1 MTLTID
7 WDIARVYTENMK
19 EVNYHSKIVGT
30 TFENRQDILA
40 HLEGDE
46 GLRVRR
52 EPENQYDQRAVAVDV
67 SIKGK
72 WYPVGYIAKDKN
84 KDIAEALDAGREVE
98 IKISEVTGG
107 DKGKNLGMNIC
118 LKYEKDN
125 PEPISDAANDSGA
138 SQTPQEANLKNPTV
152 YKSKVL
158 GREITVGVD
167 NGHIYL
173 PHYMSGSRFP
183 RKFFKQFTD
192 EDKERVLDYYEREKD
207 VKREDVEKTWEMKA
221 DIATGYGTAVHAA
234 LELYYGH
241 NKVGDKIKGR
251 DGVNKAFSKNP
262 FFAHI
267 VKCAVEDLGPGNY
280 LPEQFIWHEG
290 LRFCGAIDLL
300 QVVDKNTV
308 IVHDWKGLDLNTEI
322 PTPYGFVKMK
332 DLQVGDEVFDEDGN
346 VCKIKNK
353 SSVHFNPCYKIATK
367 DGVSL
372 IADHEHRWKVIRGV
386 KQIEDVMTTEEIANS
401 DEVIRIPVAGGIKT
415 RGVELPVDPYVLGV
429 WLADGCKNT
438 GKITEARDSGVWG
451 EIERR
456 GYRLSHCLTPNNP
469 TTSTRTV
476 YDLVGKLR
484 EIGVLECKH
493 IPDAYMLASEPQRRD
508 LLAGYMDGDGNWN
521 KARKQVAMSTT
532 NLQQAQDV
540 ECLAS
545 SLGERVYL
553 TDYTCRGFGLCKKAW
568 MLTFNPLVNPFKT
581 RNQSI
586 DMKPSFNQTVR
597 YISSVQLMETVP
609 TQCIEVDSP
618 KHTFL
623 AGRQFVVTHNTND
636 SVTKRV
642 YQEKDS
648 PFKKDVDNTQLGE
661 YWLQLSFYAHI
672 LKQYGINTKELQIH
686 HLDPERLVQ
695 GKRPW
700 VHYKH
705 DVVDIFKALKED

>member
-1 MTLTID
+1 
-7 WDIARVYTENMK
+7 MK

-40 HLEGDE
+40 HLEGSE
-46 GLRVRR
+46 SLRVRR
-52 EPENQYDQRAVAVDV
+52 EPENQYDTRAVAVDV
-67 SIKGK
+67 DIKGK

-118 LKYEKDN
+118 LKYEKEVS
-125 PEPISDAANDSGA
+125 EPISDATNDPTA
-138 SQTPQEANLKNPTV
+138 SQRGLKTDSAQADSLSDERTMNLKNPTV

-234 LELYYGH
+234 MELYYNH
-241 NKVGDKIKGR
+241 HKVGDKIKGK

-267 VKCAVEDLGPGNY
+267 VKTFIEDLGPGNY
-280 LPEQFIWHEG
+280 LAEQFIWHEG

-300 QVVDKNTV
+300 EVVDKNTV
-308 IVHDWKGLDLNTEI
+308 IVHD
-322 PTPYGFVKMK
+322 
-332 DLQVGDEVFDEDGN
+332 
-346 VCKIKNK
+346 
-353 SSVHFNPCYKIATK
+353 
-367 DGVSL
+367 
-372 IADHEHRWKVIRGV
+372 
-386 KQIEDVMTTEEIANS
+386 
-401 DEVIRIPVAGGIKT
+401 
-415 RGVELPVDPYVLGV
+415 
-429 WLADGCKNT
+429 
-438 GKITEARDSGVWG
+438 
-451 EIERR
+451 
-456 GYRLSHCLTPNNP
+456 
-469 TTSTRTV
+469 
-476 YDLVGKLR
+476 
-484 EIGVLECKH
+484 
-493 IPDAYMLASEPQRRD
+493 
-508 LLAGYMDGDGNWN
+508 
-521 KARKQVAMSTT
+521 
-532 NLQQAQDV
+532 
-540 ECLAS
+540 
-545 SLGERVYL
+545 
-553 TDYTCRGFGLCKKAW
+553 
-568 MLTFNPLVNPFKT
+568 FK
-581 RNQSI
+581 
-586 DMKPSFNQTVR
+586 
-597 YISSVQLMETVP
+597 
-609 TQCIEVDSP
+609 
-618 KHTFL
+618 
-623 AGRQFVVTHNTND
+623 TND

-661 YWLQLSFYAHI
+661 YWLQLSFYAYI

-700 VHYKH
+700 VHYTH
-705 DVVDIFKALKED
+705 DVVDISKALKED

>member
-7 WDIARVYTENMK
+7 LYIAKVYTENMK

-40 HLEGDE
+40 HLEGNE
-46 GLRVRR
+46 SLRVRR

-84 KDIAEALDAGREVE
+84 KDIAEALDAGRDVE

-118 LKYEKDN
+118 LKYEKDD
-125 PEPISDAANDSGA
+125 PEPVSDATNDPTA

-192 EDKERVLDYYEREKD
+192 EDKERVLDYYEREKG
-207 VKREDVEKTWEMKA
+207 VKRDDVEKTWEMKA
-221 DIATGYGTAVHAA
+221 DIATGYGTAIHAA
-234 LELYYGH
+234 VELYYNH
-241 NKVGDKIKGR
+241 HKVGEKIASR

-267 VKCAVEDLGPGNY
+267 VKTYVEDLGPGNY
-280 LPEQFIWHEG
+280 LAEQFIWRDD

-300 QVVDKNTV
+300 EIVDKNTV
-308 IVHDWKGLDLNTEI
+308 IIHDQK
-322 PTPYGFVKMK
+322 
-332 DLQVGDEVFDEDGN
+332 
-346 VCKIKNK
+346 
-353 SSVHFNPCYKIATK
+353 
-367 DGVSL
+367 
-372 IADHEHRWKVIRGV
+372 
-386 KQIEDVMTTEEIANS
+386 
-401 DEVIRIPVAGGIKT
+401 
-415 RGVELPVDPYVLGV
+415 
-429 WLADGCKNT
+429 
-438 GKITEARDSGVWG
+438 
-451 EIERR
+451 
-456 GYRLSHCLTPNNP
+456 
-469 TTSTRTV
+469 
-476 YDLVGKLR
+476 
-484 EIGVLECKH
+484 
-493 IPDAYMLASEPQRRD
+493 
-508 LLAGYMDGDGNWN
+508 
-521 KARKQVAMSTT
+521 
-532 NLQQAQDV
+532 
-540 ECLAS
+540 
-545 SLGERVYL
+545 
-553 TDYTCRGFGLCKKAW
+553 
-568 MLTFNPLVNPFKT
+568 
-581 RNQSI
+581 
-586 DMKPSFNQTVR
+586 
-597 YISSVQLMETVP
+597 
-609 TQCIEVDSP
+609 
-618 KHTFL
+618 
-623 AGRQFVVTHNTND
+623 TND
-636 SVTKRV
+636 SVLKRV

-661 YWLQLSFYAHI
+661 YWLQLSFYAYI
-672 LKQYGINTKELQIH
+672 LKQYGIKTKELQIH

-705 DVVDIFKALKED
+705 DVVDISKALKEK

>member
-1 MTLTID
+1 
-7 WDIARVYTENMK
+7 MK

-40 HLEGDE
+40 HLEGNE
-46 GLRVRR
+46 SLRVRR
-52 EPENQYDQRAVAVDV
+52 EPENQYDPRAVAVDV
-67 SIKGK
+67 DIKGK

-118 LKYEKDN
+118 LKYEKEVS
-125 PEPISDAANDSGA
+125 EPISEATNDPTGLEAVTTGA
-138 SQTPQEANLKNPTV
+138 LRSTEGAQSVNLKNPTV

-241 NKVGDKIKGR
+241 HKVGEKIKGK
-251 DGVNKAFSKNP
+251 DGVNKALSKNP

-300 QVVDKNTV
+300 EVVDKNTV
-308 IVHDWKGLDLNTEI
+308 IVHDWK
-322 PTPYGFVKMK
+322 
-332 DLQVGDEVFDEDGN
+332 
-346 VCKIKNK
+346 
-353 SSVHFNPCYKIATK
+353 S
-367 DGVSL
+367 
-372 IADHEHRWKVIRGV
+372 
-386 KQIEDVMTTEEIANS
+386 
-401 DEVIRIPVAGGIKT
+401 
-415 RGVELPVDPYVLGV
+415 
-429 WLADGCKNT
+429 
-438 GKITEARDSGVWG
+438 
-451 EIERR
+451 
-456 GYRLSHCLTPNNP
+456 
-469 TTSTRTV
+469 
-476 YDLVGKLR
+476 
-484 EIGVLECKH
+484 
-493 IPDAYMLASEPQRRD
+493 
-508 LLAGYMDGDGNWN
+508 
-521 KARKQVAMSTT
+521 
-532 NLQQAQDV
+532 
-540 ECLAS
+540 
-545 SLGERVYL
+545 
-553 TDYTCRGFGLCKKAW
+553 
-568 MLTFNPLVNPFKT
+568 
-581 RNQSI
+581 
-586 DMKPSFNQTVR
+586 
-597 YISSVQLMETVP
+597 
-609 TQCIEVDSP
+609 
-618 KHTFL
+618 
-623 AGRQFVVTHNTND
+623 ND

-661 YWLQLSFYAHI
+661 YWLQLSFYAYI

-705 DVVDIFKALKED
+705 DVVDISKALKED

>member
-1 MTLTID
+1 MTLGVD
-7 WDIARVYTENMK
+7 LYIAKVYTENMK

-40 HLEGDE
+40 HLEGNE
-46 GLRVRR
+46 SLRVRR
-52 EPENQYDQRAVAVDV
+52 EPENQYDPRAVAVDV
-67 SIKGK
+67 DIKGK

-107 DKGKNLGMNIC
+107 DKGKSLGMNIC
-118 LKYEKDN
+118 LKYGKEVS
-125 PEPISDAANDSGA
+125 EPISDAKNDSGA

-192 EDKERVLDYYEREKD
+192 EDKERVLDYYEREKG

-241 NKVGDKIKGR
+241 NKVGDKIKGK

-308 IVHDWKGLDLNTEI
+308 IIHDWK
-322 PTPYGFVKMK
+322 
-332 DLQVGDEVFDEDGN
+332 
-346 VCKIKNK
+346 
-353 SSVHFNPCYKIATK
+353 S
-367 DGVSL
+367 
-372 IADHEHRWKVIRGV
+372 
-386 KQIEDVMTTEEIANS
+386 
-401 DEVIRIPVAGGIKT
+401 
-415 RGVELPVDPYVLGV
+415 
-429 WLADGCKNT
+429 
-438 GKITEARDSGVWG
+438 
-451 EIERR
+451 
-456 GYRLSHCLTPNNP
+456 
-469 TTSTRTV
+469 
-476 YDLVGKLR
+476 
-484 EIGVLECKH
+484 
-493 IPDAYMLASEPQRRD
+493 
-508 LLAGYMDGDGNWN
+508 
-521 KARKQVAMSTT
+521 
-532 NLQQAQDV
+532 
-540 ECLAS
+540 
-545 SLGERVYL
+545 
-553 TDYTCRGFGLCKKAW
+553 
-568 MLTFNPLVNPFKT
+568 
-581 RNQSI
+581 
-586 DMKPSFNQTVR
+586 
-597 YISSVQLMETVP
+597 
-609 TQCIEVDSP
+609 
-618 KHTFL
+618 
-623 AGRQFVVTHNTND
+623 ND

-661 YWLQLSFYAHI
+661 YWLQLSFYAYI
-672 LKQYGINTKELQIH
+672 LKQYGIKVKELQIH

-700 VHYKH
+700 VHYTH
-705 DVVDIFKALKED
+705 DVVDISKALKEE

>member
-7 WDIARVYTENMK
+7 WNIARVYTENVK

-40 HLEGDE
+40 HLEGSE
-46 GLRVRR
+46 SLRVRR
-52 EPENQYDQRAVAVDV
+52 EPENQYDPRAVAVDV
-67 SIKGK
+67 DIKGK

-118 LKYEKDN
+118 LKYEKDD
-125 PEPISDAANDSGA
+125 PEPISDTTNDPAASKG
-138 SQTPQEANLKNPTV
+138 SQSVNLKNPTV

-173 PHYMSGSRFP
+173 PHYTSGSRFP

-207 VKREDVEKTWEMKA
+207 AKREDVEKTWEMKA
-221 DIATGYGTAVHAA
+221 DIAAGYGTAVHAA

-241 NKVGDKIKGR
+241 NKVGDKIKGK

-308 IVHDWKGLDLNTEI
+308 IIHDWK
-322 PTPYGFVKMK
+322 
-332 DLQVGDEVFDEDGN
+332 
-346 VCKIKNK
+346 
-353 SSVHFNPCYKIATK
+353 S
-367 DGVSL
+367 
-372 IADHEHRWKVIRGV
+372 
-386 KQIEDVMTTEEIANS
+386 
-401 DEVIRIPVAGGIKT
+401 
-415 RGVELPVDPYVLGV
+415 
-429 WLADGCKNT
+429 
-438 GKITEARDSGVWG
+438 
-451 EIERR
+451 
-456 GYRLSHCLTPNNP
+456 
-469 TTSTRTV
+469 
-476 YDLVGKLR
+476 
-484 EIGVLECKH
+484 
-493 IPDAYMLASEPQRRD
+493 
-508 LLAGYMDGDGNWN
+508 
-521 KARKQVAMSTT
+521 
-532 NLQQAQDV
+532 
-540 ECLAS
+540 
-545 SLGERVYL
+545 
-553 TDYTCRGFGLCKKAW
+553 
-568 MLTFNPLVNPFKT
+568 
-581 RNQSI
+581 
-586 DMKPSFNQTVR
+586 
-597 YISSVQLMETVP
+597 
-609 TQCIEVDSP
+609 
-618 KHTFL
+618 
-623 AGRQFVVTHNTND
+623 ND

-642 YQEKDS
+642 YQKKDS

-661 YWLQLSFYAHI
+661 YWLQLSFYAYI
-672 LKQYGINTKELQIH
+672 LKQYGINSKELQIH

-705 DVVDIFKALKED
+705 DVVDISKALKET

>member
-1 MTLTID
+1 
-7 WDIARVYTENMK
+7 MK

-46 GLRVRR
+46 SLRVRR
-52 EPENQYDQRAVAVDV
+52 EPENQYDPRAVAVDV
-67 SIKGK
+67 DIKGK

-84 KDIAEALDAGREVE
+84 KDIAEALDAGRKVE

-118 LKYEKDN
+118 LKYEKDEQ
-125 PEPISDAANDSGA
+125 EPVSDTTNDPTVSEAVTTGALRSTEGA
-138 SQTPQEANLKNPTV
+138 STANLKNPTI

-183 RKFFKQFTD
+183 RKFFKQFTN

-234 LELYYGH
+234 MELYFNH
-241 NKVGDKIKGR
+241 HKVGDKIKGK

-267 VKCAVEDLGPGNY
+267 VKTFIEDLGPGNY
-280 LPEQFIWHEG
+280 LAEQFIWHEG

-300 QVVDKNTV
+300 EVVDKNTV
-308 IVHDWKGLDLNTEI
+308 IVHD
-322 PTPYGFVKMK
+322 
-332 DLQVGDEVFDEDGN
+332 
-346 VCKIKNK
+346 
-353 SSVHFNPCYKIATK
+353 
-367 DGVSL
+367 
-372 IADHEHRWKVIRGV
+372 
-386 KQIEDVMTTEEIANS
+386 
-401 DEVIRIPVAGGIKT
+401 
-415 RGVELPVDPYVLGV
+415 
-429 WLADGCKNT
+429 
-438 GKITEARDSGVWG
+438 
-451 EIERR
+451 
-456 GYRLSHCLTPNNP
+456 
-469 TTSTRTV
+469 
-476 YDLVGKLR
+476 
-484 EIGVLECKH
+484 
-493 IPDAYMLASEPQRRD
+493 
-508 LLAGYMDGDGNWN
+508 
-521 KARKQVAMSTT
+521 
-532 NLQQAQDV
+532 
-540 ECLAS
+540 
-545 SLGERVYL
+545 
-553 TDYTCRGFGLCKKAW
+553 
-568 MLTFNPLVNPFKT
+568 FK
-581 RNQSI
+581 
-586 DMKPSFNQTVR
+586 
-597 YISSVQLMETVP
+597 
-609 TQCIEVDSP
+609 
-618 KHTFL
+618 
-623 AGRQFVVTHNTND
+623 TND
-636 SVTKRV
+636 SVLKKV

-661 YWLQLSFYAHI
+661 YWLQLSFYAYI

-705 DVVDIFKALKED
+705 DVVDISKALKED

>member
-1 MTLTID
+1 
-7 WDIARVYTENMK
+7 MK

-40 HLEGDE
+40 HLEGGE
-46 GLRVRR
+46 SLRVRR
-52 EPENQYDQRAVAVDV
+52 EPENQYDPRAVAVDV
-67 SIKGK
+67 DIKGK

-98 IKISEVTGG
+98 IKISEITGG

-118 LKYEKDN
+118 LKYEKEVS
-125 PEPISDAANDSGA
+125 EPISDATNDPVA
-138 SQTPQEANLKNPTV
+138 SKGPSTVNLKNPTV

-192 EDKERVLDYYEREKD
+192 EDKERVLDYYEREKG

-241 NKVGDKIKGR
+241 HKVGDKIKGK

-308 IVHDWKGLDLNTEI
+308 IVHDWK
-322 PTPYGFVKMK
+322 
-332 DLQVGDEVFDEDGN
+332 
-346 VCKIKNK
+346 
-353 SSVHFNPCYKIATK
+353 S
-367 DGVSL
+367 
-372 IADHEHRWKVIRGV
+372 
-386 KQIEDVMTTEEIANS
+386 
-401 DEVIRIPVAGGIKT
+401 
-415 RGVELPVDPYVLGV
+415 
-429 WLADGCKNT
+429 
-438 GKITEARDSGVWG
+438 
-451 EIERR
+451 
-456 GYRLSHCLTPNNP
+456 
-469 TTSTRTV
+469 
-476 YDLVGKLR
+476 
-484 EIGVLECKH
+484 
-493 IPDAYMLASEPQRRD
+493 
-508 LLAGYMDGDGNWN
+508 
-521 KARKQVAMSTT
+521 
-532 NLQQAQDV
+532 
-540 ECLAS
+540 
-545 SLGERVYL
+545 
-553 TDYTCRGFGLCKKAW
+553 
-568 MLTFNPLVNPFKT
+568 
-581 RNQSI
+581 
-586 DMKPSFNQTVR
+586 
-597 YISSVQLMETVP
+597 
-609 TQCIEVDSP
+609 
-618 KHTFL
+618 
-623 AGRQFVVTHNTND
+623 ND

-642 YQEKDS
+642 YQEKYS
-648 PFKKDVDNTQLGE
+648 PFKKDIDNTQLGE
-661 YWLQLSFYAHI
+661 YWLQLSFYAYI
-672 LKQYGINTKELQIH
+672 LKQYGINVKELQIH
-686 HLDPERLVQ
+686 HLDPQRLVQ

-705 DVVDIFKALKED
+705 DVVDISKALKED

>member
-7 WDIARVYTENMK
+7 QNIARVYTEDMK

-46 GLRVRR
+46 SLRVRR
-52 EPENQYDQRAVAVDV
+52 EPENQYDPRAVAVDV
-67 SIKGK
+67 DIKGK

-98 IKISEVTGG
+98 ISISEVTGG
-107 DKGKNLGMNIC
+107 DKGNNLGMNIC
-118 LKYEKDN
+118 LKYEKEVS
-125 PEPISDAANDSGA
+125 EPVSDATNDPAAPEG
-138 SQTPQEANLKNPTV
+138 SQSVNLKNPTV

-207 VKREDVEKTWEMKA
+207 VKREEVEKTWEMKA

-251 DGVNKAFSKNP
+251 DGINKAFSKNP

-267 VKCAVEDLGPGNY
+267 VKCAVEDLCPGNY
-280 LPEQFIWHEG
+280 LPEQFIWHDG

-308 IVHDWKGLDLNTEI
+308 IIHDWKGLAINTKI
-322 PTPYGFVKMK
+322 PTPNGFVTMG
-332 DLQVGDEVFDEDGN
+332 DLKVGDTVFDKDGKQ
-346 VCKIKNK
+346 VIVKNK
-353 SSVHFNPCYKIATK
+353 SVVHHKDCYKVTTAE
-367 DGVSL
+367 GVEL
-372 IADHEHRWKVIRGV
+372 IADHDHRWLVNLGSPKRSDAVIT
-386 KQIEDVMTTEEIANS
+386 TTEMLDYKGA
-401 DEVIRIPVAGGIKT
+401 IRIPVQGAIDT
-415 RGVELPVDPYVLGV
+415 EDADLPIDPYVFGI
-429 WLADGCKNT
+429 WLADGTKSNSQL
-438 GKITEARDSGVWG
+438 TELRDSPVWA

-456 GYRLSHCLTPNNP
+456 GYSIGLPQKSKSRAT
-469 TTSTRTV
+469 TRTI
-476 YDLVGKLR
+476 LGISGHLR
-484 EIGVLECKH
+484 ELGVICNKH
-493 IPDAYMLASEPQRRD
+493 IPDSYMFASYKQRLD
-508 LLAGYMDGDGNWN
+508 LMRGYMDGDGYWN
-521 KARKQVAMSTT
+521 ECRKQANTSTT
-532 NLQQAQDV
+532 SEVQANYV
-540 ECLAS
+540 MTLAE
-545 SLGERVYL
+545 SLGWRSYKAKIK
-553 TDYTCRGFGLCKKAW
+553 THGFGREVTAW
-568 MLTFNPLVNPFKT
+568 TVSFNPDANPFLV
-581 RNQSI
+581 RNQDIELRS
-586 DMKPSFNQTVR
+586 SFNQR
-597 YISSVQLMETVP
+597 YRYVKSVEKVKSVP
-609 TQCIEVDSP
+609 TQCIEVTGDS
-618 KHTFL
+618 HTYL
-623 AGRQFVVTHNTND
+623 AGENFIVTHNTND

-661 YWLQLSFYAHI
+661 YWLQLSFYAYI

-700 VHYKH
+700 VHYTH
-705 DVVDIFKALKED
+705 DVVDISKALKED

>member
-1 MTLTID
+1 
-7 WDIARVYTENMK
+7 MK

-46 GLRVRR
+46 ILRVRR
-52 EPENQYDQRAVAVDV
+52 EPKNQYDPRAVAVDV
-67 SIKGK
+67 DIKGK

-84 KDIAEALDAGREVE
+84 KDIAEALDAGRDVE
-98 IKISEVTGG
+98 IKISEITGG

-118 LKYEKDN
+118 LKYEKDG
-125 PEPISDAANDSGA
+125 PEPTSEAANDPVA
-138 SQTPQEANLKNPTV
+138 SEGPQEANLKNPTV

-192 EDKERVLDYYEREKD
+192 EDKERVLDYYEREKG
-207 VKREDVEKTWEMKA
+207 VKRDEVEKTWEMKA

-308 IVHDWKGLDLNTEI
+308 IVHDWK
-322 PTPYGFVKMK
+322 
-332 DLQVGDEVFDEDGN
+332 
-346 VCKIKNK
+346 
-353 SSVHFNPCYKIATK
+353 S
-367 DGVSL
+367 
-372 IADHEHRWKVIRGV
+372 
-386 KQIEDVMTTEEIANS
+386 
-401 DEVIRIPVAGGIKT
+401 
-415 RGVELPVDPYVLGV
+415 
-429 WLADGCKNT
+429 
-438 GKITEARDSGVWG
+438 
-451 EIERR
+451 
-456 GYRLSHCLTPNNP
+456 
-469 TTSTRTV
+469 
-476 YDLVGKLR
+476 
-484 EIGVLECKH
+484 
-493 IPDAYMLASEPQRRD
+493 
-508 LLAGYMDGDGNWN
+508 
-521 KARKQVAMSTT
+521 
-532 NLQQAQDV
+532 
-540 ECLAS
+540 
-545 SLGERVYL
+545 
-553 TDYTCRGFGLCKKAW
+553 
-568 MLTFNPLVNPFKT
+568 
-581 RNQSI
+581 
-586 DMKPSFNQTVR
+586 
-597 YISSVQLMETVP
+597 
-609 TQCIEVDSP
+609 
-618 KHTFL
+618 
-623 AGRQFVVTHNTND
+623 ND

-661 YWLQLSFYAHI
+661 YWLQLSFYAYI
-672 LKQYGINTKELQIH
+672 LKQYGINVKELQIH

-705 DVVDIFKALKED
+705 DVVDISKALKED